1 MAPVEIDSIPAAA
14 VEVPVENAKIAAN
27 QYKIVNKVFELPII
41 NDVYSEAQ
49 KLSSYIPME
58 STMSQLS
65 PMVENVTTTIKTSAE
80 ENLLPRIPG
89 DLAETIQKNVNVV
102 LEQVNSMVGNLDNL
116 ACNGMDQLT
125 EKVPTLKEATP
136 MFVESTK
143 TSFVNCLTLVA
154 EYLASFPVGQ
164 LALKVTDLELDTVD
178 VVLKDV
184 LGNSE
189 KNIIVSGVE
198 TIKKEA
204 TKIRKAGVKMA
215 GSEKAQI
222 IEEASLL
229 GALAEVSGINFLLS
243 LLGIKM
249 VAHEDEVEEVSVVLV
264 AGEVVP
270 EVVPEDAPTA
280 SEVVPATPEVV
291 PATSTDAGVPSLPVP
306 EVVPEVIPAIVE
318 VVPATA
324 EVVPATAEV
333 VPALPVTEVVSED
346 VLTTPE
352 VVPAATPDAC
362 VPAEPIDAVDRE
374 EPIPETTE
382 DDLPS
387 SSEEED
393 STEEAA

>member
-1 MAPVEIDSIPAAA
+1 M
-14 VEVPVENAKIAAN
+14 
-27 QYKIVNKVFELPII
+27 
-41 NDVYSEAQ
+41 
-49 KLSSYIPME
+49 
-58 STMSQLS
+58 
-65 PMVENVTTTIKTSAE
+65 
-80 ENLLPRIPG
+80 G
-89 DLAETIQKNVNVV
+89 
-102 LEQVNSMVGNLDNL
+102 
-116 ACNGMDQLT
+116 
-125 EKVPTLKEATP
+125 
-136 MFVESTK
+136 
-143 TSFVNCLTLVA
+143 
-154 EYLASFPVGQ
+154 GQ

-243 LLGIKM
+243 FLGIKM
-249 VAHEDEVEEVSVVLV
+249 VAHKNEVEEVSVVPV

-270 EVVPEDAPTA
+270 EIVP
-280 SEVVPATPEVV
+280 EVVPATPEVV
-291 PATSTDAGVPSLPVP
+291 PATSTDAGVPSVPVP
-306 EVVPEVIPAIVE
+306 EVAP
-318 VVPATA
+318 

-333 VPALPVTEVVSED
+333 VPALPVTEVVPED
-346 VLTTPE
+346 ALTTPE

>member
-1 MAPVEIDSIPAAA
+1 MG
-14 VEVPVENAKIAAN
+14 
-27 QYKIVNKVFELPII
+27 
-41 NDVYSEAQ
+41 
-49 KLSSYIPME
+49 E

-243 LLGIKM
+243 FLGIKM
-249 VAHEDEVEEVSVVLV
+249 VAHKNEVEEVSVVPV

-270 EVVPEDAPTA
+270 EIA
-280 SEVVPATPEVV
+280 PEVV
-291 PATSTDAGVPSLPVP
+291 PAT
-306 EVVPEVIPAIVE
+306 VE
-318 VVPATA
+318 VL
-324 EVVPATAEV
+324 PATAEV
-333 VPALPVTEVVSED
+333 VPALPVTEVVPED
-346 VLTTPE
+346 ALTTPE

>member
-243 LLGIKM
+243 FLGIKM
-249 VAHEDEVEEVSVVLV
+249 VAHKNEVEEVSVVPV

-270 EVVPEDAPTA
+270 EIVP
-280 SEVVPATPEVV
+280 EVVPATPEVV
-291 PATSTDAGVPSLPVP
+291 PATSTDAGVPSVPVP
-306 EVVPEVIPAIVE
+306 EVAPE
-318 VVPATA
+318 VVPATV
-324 EVVPATAEV
+324 EVLPATAEV
-333 VPALPVTEVVSED
+333 VPALPVTEVVPED
-346 VLTTPE
+346 ALTTPE

>member
-1 MAPVEIDSIPAAA
+1 MGTHLTTSFIAKHSAPSLSNFDIIMAPVEIDSIPAAA
-14 VEVPVENAKIAAN
+14 VEAPVENSKIAAN
-27 QYKIVNKVFELPII
+27 QYKIVNKVFQLPII

-58 STMSQLS
+58 STMSHLS
-65 PMVENVTTTIKTSAE
+65 PLVENVTTTIKTSAE

-89 DLAETIQKNVNVV
+89 DLAENIQKNVNVV
-102 LEQVNSMVGNLDNL
+102 LEQVNSVVGNLDTM
-116 ACNGMDQLT
+116 ACDGMDQLT
-125 EKVPTLKEATP
+125 EKVPALKEATP

-143 TSFVNCLTLVA
+143 TSLVNCLTLVA

-178 VVLKDV
+178 VVLNDV

-189 KNIIVSGVE
+189 KNIIVSGVK

-229 GALAEVSGINFLLS
+229 GALAEVTGINFLLS

-249 VAHEDEVEEVSVVLV
+249 VPHEEEGAVVPV

-270 EVVPEDAPTA
+270 DVVPEDALSA
-280 SEVVPATPEVV
+280 A
-291 PATSTDAGVPSLPVP
+291 AD
-306 EVVPEVIPAIVE
+306 
-318 VVPATA
+318 
-324 EVVPATAEV
+324 
-333 VPALPVTEVVSED
+333 VVS
-346 VLTTPE
+346 
-352 VVPAATPDAC
+352 AATPDAG
-362 VPAEPIDAVDRE
+362 VPASPAKPIDAALVE
-374 EPIPETTE
+374 EEELVTRTTE
-382 DDLPS
+382 DDLPTS
-387 SSEEED
+387 S
-393 STEEAA
+393 